1 MTTVFL
7 RSFNF
12 DNSACIRKP
21 ILPEGTIHAWALHTD
36 EVERFCTMYPKMCE
50 VKHPEGYDLFAID
63 FNELDD
69 YLTGEHD
76 DMPPLLSFDS
86 TKHTVNIMRAYY
98 QVVFIPK

>member
-7 RSFNF
+7 RSSNF
-12 DNSACIRKP
+12 DNSACVRKP

-36 EVERFCTMYPKMCE
+36 DVEYFCPMNPNMHEIQHPK
-50 VKHPEGYDLFAID
+50 GYDLYAID

-76 DMPPLLSFDS
+76 DMPPLLTFDS
-86 TKHTVNIMRAYY
+86 AKHTINFMRGDY